1 MSELV
6 FLLEEA
12 SARAMLEGLLP
23 RLLPAALPV
32 RYIVFEG
39 KSDLE
44 AQLVRRL
51 QHYRVPDARFVVLR
65 DKDAADCHAVKAG
78 LVEKCRCASRPQALV
93 RIACHEL
100 ESWYLADLAAVEK
113 AFGIQEL
120 ASSQNKRKYRQPDA
134 LANAAEELE
143 RLTGYRY
150 QKVGGSRAIGPY
162 LDISNT
168 RSRSFEVFV
177 TGLRRIIADWGGPEH
192 GKE

>member
-6 FLLEEA
+6 FLLEEP

-23 RLLPAALPV
+23 RLLPANLSV

-51 QHYRVPDARFVVLR
+51 QHYRVPDAQFVVLR
-65 DKDAADCHAVKAG
+65 DKDAADCRAVKAG
-78 LVEKCRCASRPQALV
+78 LVEKCREAHRPNALV

-100 ESWYLADLAAVEK
+100 ESWYLADLAAVEQ
-113 AFGIQEL
+113 ALGMRGL
-120 ASSQNKRKYRQPDA
+120 AATQNKRKCRQPDA
-134 LANAAEELE
+134 LANAAEELT
-143 RLTGYRY
+143 RLTGRRY

-162 LDISNT
+162 LDINNT

-177 TGLRRIIADWGGPEH
+177 AGIRRLAAKG
-192 GKE
+192 